1 MEALKF
7 GMALMYIVL
16 YSLIPF
22 LQLESFFEQLVIAYM
37 PLLLVVMATRT
48 QKHSF
53 KNRTGWPVIRG
64 DMREAIDEHKM
75 SQSPQQCAAVGRYIF
90 ISR

>member
-1 MEALKF
+1 
-7 GMALMYIVL
+7 MALMHILL
-16 YSLIPF
+16 YSLSPF
-22 LQLESFFEQLVIAYM
+22 LQLESFFEQLVFAHM
-37 PLLLVVMATRT
+37 PLLLVAMATRT

-75 SQSPQQCAAVGRYIF
+75 SQSLQPCAAVGRYIF